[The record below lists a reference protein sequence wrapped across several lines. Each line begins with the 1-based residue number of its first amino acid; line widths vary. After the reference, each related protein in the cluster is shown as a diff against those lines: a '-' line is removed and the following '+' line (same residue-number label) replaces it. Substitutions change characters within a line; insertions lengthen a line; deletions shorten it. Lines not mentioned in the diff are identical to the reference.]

1 MSFTA
6 GSASGVYK
14 TKHAHY
20 TPVSFDGGG
29 VYITKGDKVNSTGD
43 GYMSR
48 VNVKHHAF
56 LKPDIIENSNTR
68 EDGTDVI
75 TLTNMQPSLVVYIW
89 HRTR

>member
-6 GSASGVYK
+6 GSQGGVYK

-20 TPVSFDGGG
+20 TPVSFDGSA

-56 LKPDIIENSNTR
+56 FIPDKIETTNTR

-75 TLTNMQPSLVVYIW
+75 TLTNIQPYITVYIW

>member
-6 GSASGVYK
+6 GSASEVYK
-14 TKHAHY
+14 TKHAHD
-20 TPVSFDGGG
+20 TPLSFDGNG

-56 LKPDIIENSNTR
+56 FTPDKNETTLTR

-75 TLTNMQPSLVVYIW
+75 NLTNIQPYITVYIW